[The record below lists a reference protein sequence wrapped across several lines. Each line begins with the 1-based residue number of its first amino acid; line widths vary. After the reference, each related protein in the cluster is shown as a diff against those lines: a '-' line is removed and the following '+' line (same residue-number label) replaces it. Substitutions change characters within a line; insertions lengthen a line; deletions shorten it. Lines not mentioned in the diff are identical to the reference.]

1 MEPRSNT
8 RKSDLWSVFDGAG
21 SGPLKRY
28 KMPGGCQIFLSNHPR
43 KSFSSFSSRIAI
55 TITNMQITFILAL
68 VAFFAVTGTSAQPIS
83 GQAEPHHEIS
93 TDLSW
98 NGNIATADGKV
109 DEQVGLEKRYCSISG
124 AAGRRMPACI

>member
-1 MEPRSNT
+1 
-8 RKSDLWSVFDGAG
+8 
-21 SGPLKRY
+21 
-28 KMPGGCQIFLSNHPR
+28 
-43 KSFSSFSSRIAI
+43 
-55 TITNMQITFILAL
+55 MQITFVLAL

-93 TDLSW
+93 TDLSS
-98 NGNIATADGKV
+98 NGNIATPDAIATADGKV